1 MLSRLWAVISFPLI
15 FIVFATVISAIL
27 LGIGTLL
34 TFLFAVSVWEATTVV
49 VAVTAGLYWVTSG
62 PGPPYLAEP
71 YPEDLIGDEEEPRI
85 TISDIPFRSGRGRRR
100 RRR

>member
-1 MLSRLWAVISFPLI
+1 MMDRAEGGSADSTEQD
-15 FIVFATVISAIL
+15 VFDLPT
-27 LGIGTLL
+27 GTIPEVL

-49 VAVTAGLYWVTSG
+49 VAVTAGLYWVTSV

-85 TISDIPFRSGRGRRR
+85 TITDIPFRSGRGRRR